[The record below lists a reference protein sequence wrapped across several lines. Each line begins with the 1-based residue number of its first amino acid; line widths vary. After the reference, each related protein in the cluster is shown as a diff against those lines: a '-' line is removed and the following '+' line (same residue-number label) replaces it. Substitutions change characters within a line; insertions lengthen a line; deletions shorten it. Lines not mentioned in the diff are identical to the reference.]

1 MKEYYLDN
9 ASTTKV
15 DKKVVSVMNEFMLKE
30 YGNPSSVHSLGENA
44 RKEIERVRKEI
55 ASEIGCKAWEII
67 FNSGTSEGNN
77 HVLKGLS
84 KKGNRNKI
92 LVSEIEHPSVLECER
107 DLREKGFKFEKIKVD
122 ENGFVK
128 FSELMK
134 KIDSRTLLV
143 SIMHVNNEIGTI
155 QDIKKI
161 GEYCREKKVL
171 FHVDTAQSFGKIRID
186 VNKMKIDFLT
196 AGAHK
201 INGPKGIGFLYVRE
215 GVKLKSLIS
224 GGNQERKERSGT
236 ENVPGIVGFGKALEI
251 IKKINRDKVKI
262 VRDELIEELERIGGK
277 INGDREKRI
286 WNNVNVSFPGL
297 EGESMAVYL
306 SEKKV
311 YVSTGSACAN
321 NGNKNSYVLR
331 AIGLNKKEIE
341 SSLRITL
348 GSEIKMKDV
357 KQIVERIGKVRD
369 ILEIK

>member
-128 FSELMK
+128 FSELMN
-134 KIDSRTLLV
+134 R
-143 SIMHVNNEIGTI
+143 
-155 QDIKKI
+155 
-161 GEYCREKKVL
+161 
-171 FHVDTAQSFGKIRID
+171 
-186 VNKMKIDFLT
+186 
-196 AGAHK
+196 
-201 INGPKGIGFLYVRE
+201 FLY
-215 GVKLKSLIS
+215 
-224 GGNQERKERSGT
+224 
-236 ENVPGIVGFGKALEI
+236 
-251 IKKINRDKVKI
+251 
-262 VRDELIEELERIGGK
+262 
-277 INGDREKRI
+277 
-286 WNNVNVSFPGL
+286 
-297 EGESMAVYL
+297 
-306 SEKKV
+306 
-311 YVSTGSACAN
+311 
-321 NGNKNSYVLR
+321 
-331 AIGLNKKEIE
+331 
-341 SSLRITL
+341 
-348 GSEIKMKDV
+348 
-357 KQIVERIGKVRD
+357 
-369 ILEIK
+369 